1 MKTSMAY
8 SKRWL
13 VGAISTIVLSL
24 FVLSWFL
31 RRHMENVGG
40 RSWIAIA
47 VLVLQLASTA
57 TTWFRFRHLP
67 LMRPWL
73 VRHVTGNFV
82 LAIGLIAAW
91 SFDLGLAYYGAIV
104 VGVFVMWT
112 LGTWKLRDAVQKNR
126 EEASTNVSE

>member
-24 FVLSWFL
+24 FVFSWFL

-40 RSWIAIA
+40 RSCLAIGA
-47 VLVLQLASTA
+47 LVLLSAITV
-57 TTWFRFRHLP
+57 TIWLRFRRLP

-73 VRHVTGNFV
+73 VRHVAGNFV

-91 SFDLGLAYYGAIV
+91 SFDLGLAYYAAIV

-112 LGTWKLRDAVQKNR
+112 LGTWKLRDTVQKNR
-126 EEASTNVSE
+126 EETSTNLPE